1 MMPPVSFTQLFA
13 QHLFNTPLPAR
24 SDCWCRECG
33 GPIEK
38 EQAIQKE
45 YGPSWVDEG
54 IIPFTGSHVVCPA
67 CMELSRG
74 STTRSIILPERG
86 SVSIA
91 SLSMV
96 HPKPGPWLRAFT
108 ENDQSVKKEEVY
120 PESITLI
127 EFLENILPN
136 LEVPFGV
143 VYSEQGSNNKKH
155 FLRYVPVNYDKHTIN
170 IYVMPSFTYANIQ
183 PEKFLAAYH
192 DSLEL
197 VSLSPAKLREAYK
210 PIAEKHN
217 LNITEARV
225 LYRYLYT
232 LKNKEDDANEE

>member
-13 QHLFNTPLPAR
+13 QHLFNIPLPAR

-143 VYSEQGSNNKKH
+143 VYLEQGSNNKKH